1 MLATHLHL
9 VSRLKMTEALSP
21 FPPTRLHGVHR
32 GGFTFYIS
40 RKRDHVLKCI
50 GERIKMNRRG
60 YMGGKDVSG
69 QS

>member
-1 MLATHLHL
+1 MLTTHLHL
-9 VSRLKMTEALSP
+9 VSKLKMTEALSP

-40 RKRDHVLKCI
+40 GEREHVLKCI
-50 GERIKMNRRG
+50 GDRIKMNRCG
-60 YMGGKDVSG
+60 YIGGNDVLG